1 MIKVLI
7 ADDQEL
13 IRQSLS
19 IILGLKEEISVVGG
33 VGDGTE
39 VLEFIAKEKPDIILM
54 DIRMPT
60 MDGVECTKIVKEKYP
75 EIKIIVLT
83 TFDDDKYVF
92 SALKYGASG
101 YLLKGISVDELE
113 KAIHVVYSGGAMI
126 NPEIASKVVELFSEM
141 AQQNYDVMIEAENIE
156 KINDMEWDIIKDVG
170 HGMSNKEIADHIG
183 LTEGTVRN
191 YISTI
196 LKKIG
201 LRDRTQ
207 LLSGKCSPVHR
218 SVEDKINEK
227 NDKSMG
233 NALSG
238 RIINQSVFGSLFSS
252 T

>member
-113 KAIHVVYSGGAMI
+113 KAIHVVYGGGAMI

-141 AQQNYDVMIEAENIE
+141 AQQNYDVMIEAENVE
-156 KINDMEWDIIKDVG
+156 KINDMEWDIIKDV
-170 HGMSNKEIADHIG
+170 
-183 LTEGTVRN
+183 
-191 YISTI
+191 
-196 LKKIG
+196 
-201 LRDRTQ
+201 RTWNVQ
-207 LLSGKCSPVHR
+207 
-218 SVEDKINEK
+218 
-227 NDKSMG
+227 
-233 NALSG
+233 
-238 RIINQSVFGSLFSS
+238 
-252 T
+252 

>member
-113 KAIHVVYSGGAMI
+113 KAIHVVYGGGAMI

-141 AQQNYDVMIEAENIE
+141 AQQNYDVMIEAENVE

-183 LTEGTVRN
+183 LTE
-191 YISTI
+191 
-196 LKKIG
+196 
-201 LRDRTQ
+201 DR
-207 LLSGKCSPVHR
+207 K
-218 SVEDKINEK
+218 SV
-227 NDKSMG
+227 
-233 NALSG
+233 
-238 RIINQSVFGSLFSS
+238 V
-252 T
+252 

>member
-113 KAIHVVYSGGAMI
+113 KAIHVVYGGGAMI

-141 AQQNYDVMIEAENIE
+141 AQQNYDVMIEAENVE

-170 HGMSNKEIADHIG
+170 HGMSNKEIAYHIG

-207 LLSGKCSPVHR
+207 LAIWEVQSGAQKR
-218 SVEDKINEK
+218 R
-227 NDKSMG
+227 G
-233 NALSG
+233 
-238 RIINQSVFGSLFSS
+238 
-252 T
+252 

>member
-60 MDGVECTKIVKEKYP
+60 MDGVECTKIVKGKYP

-141 AQQNYDVMIEAENIE
+141 AQQNYDVMIEAENVE

-183 LTEGTVRN
+183 LTEGTRE
-191 YISTI
+191 II
-196 LKKIG
+196 L
-201 LRDRTQ
+201 
-207 LLSGKCSPVHR
+207 V
-218 SVEDKINEK
+218 
-227 NDKSMG
+227 
-233 NALSG
+233 
-238 RIINQSVFGSLFSS
+238 LF
-252 T
+252 

>member
-113 KAIHVVYSGGAMI
+113 KAIHVVYGGGAMI

-141 AQQNYDVMIEAENIE
+141 AQQNYDVMIEAENVE
-156 KINDMEWDIIKDVG
+156 KINDMECPVSIIAAKD
-170 HGMSNKEIADHIG
+170 
-183 LTEGTVRN
+183 
-191 YISTI
+191 
-196 LKKIG
+196 
-201 LRDRTQ
+201 
-207 LLSGKCSPVHR
+207 
-218 SVEDKINEK
+218 
-227 NDKSMG
+227 G
-233 NALSG
+233 NAHTLSSWPYPA
-238 RIINQSVFGSLFSS
+238 IILRSSPQSLAGPAGTTSISAERKSS
-252 T
+252 SSI

>member
-196 LKKIG
+196 LK
-201 LRDRTQ
+201 
-207 LLSGKCSPVHR
+207 LSLIH
-218 SVEDKINEK
+218 I
-227 NDKSMG
+227 
-233 NALSG
+233 
-238 RIINQSVFGSLFSS
+238 
-252 T
+252 

>member
-207 LLSGKCSPVHR
+207 LAIWEVQSVHR

>member
-1 MIKVLI
+1 
-7 ADDQEL
+7 
-13 IRQSLS
+13 
-19 IILGLKEEISVVGG
+19 
-33 VGDGTE
+33 
-39 VLEFIAKEKPDIILM
+39 M

-113 KAIHVVYSGGAMI
+113 KAIHV
-126 NPEIASKVVELFSEM
+126 
-141 AQQNYDVMIEAENIE
+141 MIEAENVE

-207 LLSGKCSPVHR
+207 LAIWEVQSGAQKR
-218 SVEDKINEK
+218 R
-227 NDKSMG
+227 G
-233 NALSG
+233 
-238 RIINQSVFGSLFSS
+238 
-252 T
+252 

>member
-92 SALKYGASG
+92 NALKYGASG

-183 LTEGTVRN
+183 PDRRN
-191 YISTI
+191 
-196 LKKIG
+196 
-201 LRDRTQ
+201 
-207 LLSGKCSPVHR
+207 C
-218 SVEDKINEK
+218 EK
-227 NDKSMG
+227 
-233 NALSG
+233 LY
-238 RIINQSVFGSLFSS
+238 
-252 T
+252 

>member
-101 YLLKGISVDELE
+101 YLLK
-113 KAIHVVYSGGAMI
+113 AIHVVYGGGAMI

-141 AQQNYDVMIEAENIE
+141 AQQNYDVMIEAENVE

-207 LLSGKCSPVHR
+207 LAIWEVQSGAQKR
-218 SVEDKINEK
+218 R
-227 NDKSMG
+227 G
-233 NALSG
+233 
-238 RIINQSVFGSLFSS
+238 
-252 T
+252 

>member
-13 IRQSLS
+13 IRQGLS

-113 KAIHVVYSGGAMI
+113 KAIHVVYGGGAMI

-141 AQQNYDVMIEAENIE
+141 AQQNYDVMIEAENVE

-196 LKKIG
+196 LKKS
-201 LRDRTQ
+201 DCVTAH
-207 LLSGKCSPVHR
+207 S
-218 SVEDKINEK
+218 
-227 NDKSMG
+227 
-233 NALSG
+233 
-238 RIINQSVFGSLFSS
+238 
-252 T
+252 

>member
-196 LKKIG
+196 LKKIR

-207 LLSGKCSPVHR
+207 LAIWEVQSGAQKR
-218 SVEDKINEK
+218 R
-227 NDKSMG
+227 G
-233 NALSG
+233 
-238 RIINQSVFGSLFSS
+238 
-252 T
+252 

>member
-113 KAIHVVYSGGAMI
+113 IAIHVVYSGGAMI

-141 AQQNYDVMIEAENIE
+141 AQQNYDVMIEAENVE

-170 HGMSNKEIADHIG
+170 HGMSNKEIAEHIG

-196 LKKIG
+196 
-201 LRDRTQ
+201 
-207 LLSGKCSPVHR
+207 
-218 SVEDKINEK
+218 
-227 NDKSMG
+227 
-233 NALSG
+233 
-238 RIINQSVFGSLFSS
+238 
-252 T
+252 

>member
-141 AQQNYDVMIEAENIE
+141 AQQNYDVMIEAENVE

-170 HGMSNKEIADHIG
+170 HGMSNKEIAEHIG

-196 LKKIG
+196 LKKI
-201 LRDRTQ
+201 
-207 LLSGKCSPVHR
+207 
-218 SVEDKINEK
+218 
-227 NDKSMG
+227 
-233 NALSG
+233 
-238 RIINQSVFGSLFSS
+238 
-252 T
+252 

>member
-83 TFDDDKYVF
+83 TFD
-92 SALKYGASG
+92 GASG

-113 KAIHVVYSGGAMI
+113 KAIHVVYGGGAMI

-141 AQQNYDVMIEAENIE
+141 AQQNYDVMIEAENVE

-207 LLSGKCSPVHR
+207 LAIWEVQSGAQKR
-218 SVEDKINEK
+218 R
-227 NDKSMG
+227 G
-233 NALSG
+233 
-238 RIINQSVFGSLFSS
+238 
-252 T
+252 

>member
-141 AQQNYDVMIEAENIE
+141 AQQNYDVMIEAENVE

-196 LKKIG
+196 LKKIE

-207 LLSGKCSPVHR
+207 LAIWEVQSGAQKR
-218 SVEDKINEK
+218 R
-227 NDKSMG
+227 G
-233 NALSG
+233 
-238 RIINQSVFGSLFSS
+238 
-252 T
+252 

>member
-39 VLEFIAKEKPDIILM
+39 VLEFIAIEKPDIILM

-141 AQQNYDVMIEAENIE
+141 AQQNYDVMIEAENVE

-207 LLSGKCSPVHR
+207 LAIWEVQSGAQKR
-218 SVEDKINEK
+218 R
-227 NDKSMG
+227 G
-233 NALSG
+233 
-238 RIINQSVFGSLFSS
+238 
-252 T
+252 

>member
-19 IILGLKEEISVVGG
+19 IILGLKEGISVIGG
-33 VGDGTE
+33 VSDGTE
-39 VLEFIAKEKPDIILM
+39 VLDFVEKEKPDIILM
-54 DIRMPT
+54 DIRMPV
-60 MDGVECTKIVKEKYP
+60 MDGVECTKRLKEKYP

-113 KAIHVVYSGGAMI
+113 KALHVVHSGGAMI

-141 AQQNYDVMIEAENIE
+141 AQRDYDVMVEAENVE
-156 KINDMEWDIIKDVG
+156 KITDIEWDIIKDVG
-170 HGMSNKEIADHIG
+170 RGMSNREIAEHIS

-207 LLSGKCSPVHR
+207 LAIWEVQSGSQKR
-218 SVEDKINEK
+218 RGQN
-227 NDKSMG
+227 
-233 NALSG
+233 
-238 RIINQSVFGSLFSS
+238 

>member
-141 AQQNYDVMIEAENIE
+141 AQQNYDVMIEAENVE

-196 LKKIG
+196 LKKS
-201 LRDRTQ
+201 DCVTAH
-207 LLSGKCSPVHR
+207 S
-218 SVEDKINEK
+218 
-227 NDKSMG
+227 
-233 NALSG
+233 
-238 RIINQSVFGSLFSS
+238 
-252 T
+252 

>member
-19 IILGLKEEISVVGG
+19 IILGLKEEISVIGG
-33 VGDGTE
+33 VSNGAE
-39 VLEFIAKEKPDIILM
+39 VLDFVEKEKPDIILM
-54 DIRMPT
+54 DIRMPV
-60 MDGVECTKIVKEKYP
+60 MDGVECTKLLKEKYP

-113 KAIHVVYSGGAMI
+113 KALHVVHSGGAMI

-141 AQQNYDVMIEAENIE
+141 AQRDYDVMIEAENVE
-156 KINDMEWDIIKDVG
+156 KITDIEWDIIKDVG
-170 HGMSNKEIADHIG
+170 RGMSNREIAEHIN

-207 LLSGKCSPVHR
+207 LAIWEVQSGSQKR
-218 SVEDKINEK
+218 RGQN
-227 NDKSMG
+227 
-233 NALSG
+233 
-238 RIINQSVFGSLFSS
+238 

>member
-191 YISTI
+191 YIRVC
-196 LKKIG
+196 LKNI
-201 LRDRTQ
+201 
-207 LLSGKCSPVHR
+207 
-218 SVEDKINEK
+218 
-227 NDKSMG
+227 
-233 NALSG
+233 
-238 RIINQSVFGSLFSS
+238 
-252 T
+252 

>member
-54 DIRMPT
+54 DIR
-60 MDGVECTKIVKEKYP
+60 VECTKIVKEKYP

-207 LLSGKCSPVHR
+207 LAIWEVQSGAQKR
-218 SVEDKINEK
+218 R
-227 NDKSMG
+227 G
-233 NALSG
+233 
-238 RIINQSVFGSLFSS
+238 
-252 T
+252 

>member
-19 IILGLKEEISVVGG
+19 IILGLKEGISVIGG
-33 VGDGTE
+33 VSDGTE
-39 VLEFIAKEKPDIILM
+39 VLDFVEKEKPDIILM
-54 DIRMPT
+54 DIRMPV
-60 MDGVECTKIVKEKYP
+60 MDGVECTKRLKAKYP

-113 KAIHVVYSGGAMI
+113 KALHVVYSGGAMI

-141 AQQNYDVMIEAENIE
+141 AQRDYDVMVEAENVE
-156 KINDMEWDIIKDVG
+156 KITDIEWDIIRDVG
-170 HGMSNKEIADHIG
+170 RGMSNREIAEHIS

-207 LLSGKCSPVHR
+207 LAIWEVQSGYQKR
-218 SVEDKINEK
+218 RGQN
-227 NDKSMG
+227 
-233 NALSG
+233 
-238 RIINQSVFGSLFSS
+238 

>member
-60 MDGVECTKIVKEKYP
+60 MDGTKIVKGKYP

-141 AQQNYDVMIEAENIE
+141 AQQNYDVMIEAENVE

-207 LLSGKCSPVHR
+207 LAIWEVQSGAQKR
-218 SVEDKINEK
+218 R
-227 NDKSMG
+227 G
-233 NALSG
+233 
-238 RIINQSVFGSLFSS
+238 
-252 T
+252 

>member
-207 LLSGKCSPVHR
+207 LAIWEV
-218 SVEDKINEK
+218 
-227 NDKSMG
+227 
-233 NALSG
+233 
-238 RIINQSVFGSLFSS
+238 QSDIWYVFRESI
-252 T
+252 

>member
-60 MDGVECTKIVKEKYP
+60 MDGVECTKIVKGKYP

-141 AQQNYDVMIEAENIE
+141 AQQNYDVMIEAENVE

-201 LRDRTQ
+201 TQ
-207 LLSGKCSPVHR
+207 LAIWEVQSGAQKR
-218 SVEDKINEK
+218 R
-227 NDKSMG
+227 G
-233 NALSG
+233 
-238 RIINQSVFGSLFSS
+238 
-252 T
+252 

>member
-92 SALKYGASG
+92 SALKYMW
-101 YLLKGISVDELE
+101 YT
-113 KAIHVVYSGGAMI
+113 
-126 NPEIASKVVELFSEM
+126 
-141 AQQNYDVMIEAENIE
+141 AEE
-156 KINDMEWDIIKDVG
+156 
-170 HGMSNKEIADHIG
+170 
-183 LTEGTVRN
+183 R
-191 YISTI
+191 
-196 LKKIG
+196 
-201 LRDRTQ
+201 
-207 LLSGKCSPVHR
+207 
-218 SVEDKINEK
+218 
-227 NDKSMG
+227 
-233 NALSG
+233 
-238 RIINQSVFGSLFSS
+238 
-252 T
+252 

>member
-1 MIKVLI
+1 
-7 ADDQEL
+7 
-13 IRQSLS
+13 
-19 IILGLKEEISVVGG
+19 
-33 VGDGTE
+33 
-39 VLEFIAKEKPDIILM
+39 
-54 DIRMPT
+54 
-60 MDGVECTKIVKEKYP
+60 
-75 EIKIIVLT
+75 
-83 TFDDDKYVF
+83 
-92 SALKYGASG
+92 
-101 YLLKGISVDELE
+101 
-113 KAIHVVYSGGAMI
+113 
-126 NPEIASKVVELFSEM
+126 
-141 AQQNYDVMIEAENIE
+141 
-156 KINDMEWDIIKDVG
+156 MEWDIIKDVG

-207 LLSGKCSPVHR
+207 LAIWEVQSVQR